1 MNQKTLFFSSLLQ
14 RAGDDMKKQFFFICG
29 DGLTRSIHVQHNY
42 YDYHYLGDDATLR
55 CGGGVGRRSHFHC
68 VIING
73 IENNY
78 HSNLTCLNLT
88 C

>member
-1 MNQKTLFFSSLLQ
+1 MAGRMNQKTLFFSSLLQ

-55 CGGGVGRRSHFHC
+55 CGGVWVETISFSLCHHKWKSK
-68 VIING
+68 II
-73 IENNY
+73 IIQI
-78 HSNLTCLNLT
+78 
-88 C
+88 